1 MIKINIYFPDRW
13 VVVKITSVEHGTHY
27 RVFGGWY
34 GGFAGADS
42 WKMNSG
48 ITKIDEYEN
57 HYDFHGESGSVYS
70 CNKHAYGMTNYMA
83 QVYMSAKDQFEG
95 TDDSIEVVAESEVSK
110 IKQ

>member
-1 MIKINIYFPDRW
+1 MNTYFPDRW
-13 VVVKITSVEHGTHY
+13 VVVKISSVELGTHY

-57 HYDFHGESGSVYS
+57 HYDFHGESASVYS

-83 QVYMSAKDQFEG
+83 QVFMSLKNQFEG
-95 TDDSIEVVAESEVSK
+95 TEDSIELIEWEKVLD
-110 IKQ
+110 IKLN